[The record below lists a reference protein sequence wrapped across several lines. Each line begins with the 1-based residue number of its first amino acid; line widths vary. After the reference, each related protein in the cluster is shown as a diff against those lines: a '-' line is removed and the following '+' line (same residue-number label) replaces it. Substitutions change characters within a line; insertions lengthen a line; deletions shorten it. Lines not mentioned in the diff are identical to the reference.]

1 MTGAT
6 TTDRPL
12 EGRIALVTGAS
23 RGIGRAIA
31 LTLARR
37 GAHVAIGYRSDARS
51 AEEVAAL
58 CADQHVETL
67 LLPGD
72 LAERDVPA
80 ALCTRTVERFGGLDI
95 LVNNA
100 AVVVEDLLATL
111 SDDDLEAMLALNVA
125 GLVRLSRAALRPMLR
140 RRGGSIINL
149 SSVTARQPSAGHAVY
164 AGTKGFVEAFT
175 RALAAEIGRKGVRVN
190 AVAPGVIETD
200 MSKSARALAGDA
212 LRERVP
218 LGRLGTPEDVA
229 ALVAFLASDEAAY
242 VTGAV
247 VSVDGAYGGGRAGH

>member
-1 MTGAT
+1 MTEPPKTA
-6 TTDRPL
+6 RSL
-12 EGRIALVTGAS
+12 EGKIALVTGAS

-31 LTLARR
+31 QTLARR
-37 GAHVAIGYRSDARS
+37 GAHVAIGYKSDAKS
-51 AEEVAAL
+51 AEAVAAA
-58 CADQHVETL
+58 CAEEGVRTL

-72 LAERDVPA
+72 LAAREVPA
-80 ALCTRTVERFGGLDI
+80 ELCTRTVEHFGGLDI

-100 AVVVEDLLATL
+100 AIVVEDLLATL
-111 SDDDLEAMLALNVA
+111 SDEDLEAMLATNVL
-125 GLVRLSRAALRPMLR
+125 GLVRLARAALRPMLR

-149 SSVTARQPSAGHAVY
+149 SSVTAQRPDRGHAVY

-175 RALAAEIGRKGVRVN
+175 RALATEVGRKGIRVN

-200 MSKSARALAGDA
+200 MSQSARALAGDA
-212 LRERVP
+212 LRDGIP
-218 LGRLGTPEDVA
+218 LGRLGMPEDVA

-247 VSVDGAYGGGRAGH
+247 LPVDGAYGGRAGR